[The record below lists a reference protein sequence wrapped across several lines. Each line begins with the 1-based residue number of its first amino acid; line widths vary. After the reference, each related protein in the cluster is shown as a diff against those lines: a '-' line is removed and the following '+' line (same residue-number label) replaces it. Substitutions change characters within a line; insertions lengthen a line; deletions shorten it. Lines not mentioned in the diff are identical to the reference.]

1 MTAFLWIAAL
11 VIAANAIY
19 FLYRSSKEA
28 RQTRRIRRLDRPVAE
43 AHEQRLEGLARRAE
57 GAQLPGE

>member
-19 FLYRSSKEA
+19 FLYRSSAEA
-28 RQTRRIRRLDRPVAE
+28 RRSRRLRQLERPRPE
-43 AHEQRLEGLARRAE
+43 AHEKLDGAARRAE
-57 GAQLPGE
+57 GAQSSGD